1 MESLQVS
8 STLIEIFRKVKTIF
22 CCVFLI
28 GYILNSSAQKPV
40 RLIVRGDDMGFSH
53 SGNEALIKCS
63 KQGIQTCIEIIVPS
77 PWFPEAIKLL
87 KENPTIDVGIHLALT
102 SEWDNI
108 KYRPLTTCPSL
119 VNADGYFFPFIYP
132 NKNYVGQSLSENKW
146 KINEVEKEFRAQIEM
161 AKKHIPN
168 ISHWSGHMGCDWLS
182 PEIKAMVKKLALE
195 YAIDLDTEA
204 LGVKYISYQGPK
216 ELLPEKINSFSAMLD
231 QLKPGETY
239 LFVDHPG
246 LDTPE
251 LRAIYHIGYENV
263 AADRQGVTDLLTNTQ
278 IKELIKTK
286 KIELISYA
294 DLKKK

>member
-1 MESLQVS
+1 LESLQVS
-8 STLIEIFRKVKTIF
+8 STLIKIFRKVKTIF
-22 CCVFLI
+22 WCVFLT

-132 NKNYVGQSLSENKW
+132 NKNYAGQSLSENEW

-161 AKKHIPN
+161 AKKYIPN
-168 ISHWSGHMGCDWLS
+168 ISHWSGHMGCDRLS

-195 YAIDLDTEA
+195 YVIDIDTEA

-263 AADRQGVTDLLTNTQ
+263 AADRQGVTDLWTNTQ

-286 KIELISYA
+286 KIQLVSYA

>member
-8 STLIEIFRKVKTIF
+8 STLIEIFWKVKTIF
-22 CCVFLI
+22 CCLFLI
-28 GYILNSSAQKPV
+28 GHILNSSAQKSV

-132 NKNYVGQSLSENKW
+132 NKNYVGQSLSENEW

-168 ISHWSGHMGCDWLS
+168 ISHWSGHMGCDRLS
-182 PEIKAMVKKLALE
+182 PEINAMVKKLALE
-195 YAIDLDTEA
+195 YAIDIDTEA
-204 LGVKYISYQGPK
+204 LGVKYVSYQGPK
-216 ELLPEKINSFSAMLD
+216 ELLAEKISSFSAMLD
-231 QLKPGETY
+231 QLKPGETF

-263 AADRQGVTDLLTNTQ
+263 AVDRQGVTDLLTTTQ

-286 KIELISYA
+286 KIELVSYA